1 MKKFLA
7 ILVLGLLWCNVGF
20 AECADGVIDETKLIG
35 GEYTDGT
42 SIEHGHEAV
51 SCEGIAMYYSTK
63 QKKYLT
69 KTEFANEDSEFT
81 DVEPAEPYSGHKI
94 TKSDGLPLYYSTKQK
109 KYITCKK
116 FNREGGKILNPE
128 KKGELF
134 YGWGHPICHGY
145 ERKTENGIEVYDA
158 IKKTF
163 VPKPTLSERIQ
174 KHISS
179 ELIEGLIGLIIV
191 LAVFRYRHQVRKSI
205 SSLFSKIKSPF
216 RKIKSPFKK
225 DWKRI
230 MLTLSILY
238 LCIMYYL
245 NWWGHQ
251 GGMFIYKMTYS
262 WFLRWGLIP
271 VVSGWIIYYIWRKEK

>member
-1 MKKFLA
+1 MF
-7 ILVLGLLWCNVGF
+7 LGLLFCNVGL

-35 GEYTDGT
+35 GEHADGS
-42 SIEHGHEAV
+42 SIEHGNKAV
-51 SCEGIAMYYSTK
+51 SCEGIEMYYS
-63 QKKYLT
+63 
-69 KTEFANEDSEFT
+69 ANEKRYVTKEEWPNQEVLKFT
-81 DVEPAEPYSGHKI
+81 DVESAEPYSGHKI
-94 TKSDGLPLYYSTKQK
+94 IDSDGFPEYYSIKQK
-109 KYITCKK
+109 KYISCKK
-116 FNREGGKILNPE
+116 FNREEGQILNPE
-128 KKGELF
+128 KKEELF
-134 YGWGHPICHGY
+134 YGGQPICHGH
-145 ERKTENGIEVYDA
+145 ELELDGRIQVYDA
-158 IKKTF
+158 KNGIWI
-163 VPKPTLSERIQ
+163 PKPTLSERIQ

-216 RKIKSPFKK
+216 SKIKSSKK